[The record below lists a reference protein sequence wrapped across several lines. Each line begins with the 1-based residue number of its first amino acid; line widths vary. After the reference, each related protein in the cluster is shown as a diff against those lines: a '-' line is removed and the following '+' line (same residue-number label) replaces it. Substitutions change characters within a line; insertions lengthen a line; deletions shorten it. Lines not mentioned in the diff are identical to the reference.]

1 MLRDVR
7 YAVRSL
13 ILDRGVSAIV
23 ILCLSLGIGVNAT
36 LFSVV
41 DGVLIQPLPYAEPDR
56 LLVLTESFERGG
68 IRDAGVSY
76 PDLRDFRDR
85 TTAFSAIVASA
96 GRMLAITEGT
106 EPERL
111 AGAAI
116 TWDLF
121 PVIGVAPFLGRH
133 FNADDDRP
141 GAEPVVIL
149 NYEVWQRRYQ
159 GDPSIIGRSVSVNG
173 RPHTLVAVMPP
184 KFSFPEQQKI
194 WVPLTPLAINDAR
207 TSRNLF
213 AFGRLKPGVDLAQ
226 AREDLKAMS
235 AVLAREYP
243 ATSDGWSAS
252 AGPLSDEFI
261 PDDVRLVLLTMMGAV
276 TIVLMIACAN
286 VANLMLAR
294 ASGRQREFC
303 VRAALGAGR
312 AKLISQ
318 LLVECVVLGLAS
330 APLGLAIAYVG
341 IWLLDQ
347 AVPVGEIPYYI
358 HWEISARGIGYTV
371 IVSALTGLVFGL
383 APALQAG
390 RLNLQE
396 ALRDGARGSGQSGK
410 RARLRNGLVVIEV
423 AMALILLVGASLFV
437 RSFLNLQSASPGF
450 DTDPLLTARFF
461 MSGESYA
468 TEDLKAQRV
477 EDIVR
482 RLEALPGVTSVF
494 ASNFVPLDAGG
505 GTGHVIVD
513 GRTSVP
519 GEEPTILFTAVT
531 PHLYKTMGMPILK
544 GRDFTDSEGLSKTPV
559 AVINETMAKK
569 LWPDTDA
576 VGRRFRLVE
585 RDANRDLAAPP
596 EWFTV
601 IGVGP
606 DIRMYDMSDD
616 TPDFS
621 VAYVPYRFS
630 TFANIGVTIRAAGD
644 PASLGGAVRT
654 AIRDSD
660 SALPIF
666 NIRTMEDL
674 RRSSFWQFRLFGF
687 MFGIFGA
694 AALFLAG
701 VGVYGVLS
709 FSVSQRTQEM
719 GVRIALGA
727 RQSDVLG
734 LVVRQGVLLAGTG
747 VLVGLVG
754 AFGITRVIRS
764 LLYNVTPTDPVS
776 FVGVA
781 VFLGAIAV
789 LASYLPARRATT
801 VDPIVALR
809 NE

>member
-1 MLRDVR
+1 MSLRDIR

-13 ILDRGVSAIV
+13 VHDAGVSAIV

-36 LFSVV
+36 LFSLV
-41 DGVLIQPLPYAEPDR
+41 DGILIQSLPFADPDR
-56 LLVLTESFERGG
+56 LLILNESFERGG

-76 PDLRDFRDR
+76 PDLKDFKER
-85 TTAFSAIVASA
+85 TTAFTSIAAIS
-96 GRMLAITEGT
+96 GRTIALTEGV
-106 EPERL
+106 EPERFS
-111 AGAAI
+111 GAAM
-116 TWDLF
+116 TWDMF
-121 PVIGVAPFLGRH
+121 PVLGVAPILGRH
-133 FNADDDRP
+133 FNPEDDRP
-141 GAEPVVIL
+141 GAEPVVML
-149 NYEVWQRRYQ
+149 SHEVWQRRYQ
-159 GDPSIIGRSVSVNG
+159 GDPSLIGRSVSVNG
-173 RPHTLVAVMPP
+173 RPHTVVGVMPP
-184 KFSFPEQQKI
+184 GFLFPEQQKI
-194 WVPLTPLAINDAR
+194 WIPLAPLAEKDER
-207 TSRNLF
+207 TARNLF
-213 AFGRLKPGVDLAQ
+213 TFGRLKPGLDM
-226 AREDLKAMS
+226 ARARADMKSMS
-235 AVLAREYP
+235 AALAREYP
-243 ATSDGWSAS
+243 TTSEGWSAS
-252 AGPLSDEFI
+252 AAPLSDEFI

-312 AKLISQ
+312 ARLIKQ
-318 LLVECVVLGLAS
+318 LLIECVVLGLAS

-341 IWLLDQ
+341 VWLLDQ
-347 AVPVGEIPYYI
+347 AVPPGQVPYYI
-358 HWEISARGIGYTV
+358 HWEISPRSIIYT
-371 IVSALTGLVFGL
+371 IALSAMTGLVFGL

-410 RARLRNGLVVIEV
+410 RARLRNGLVIIEV

-450 DTDPLLTARFF
+450 DTKPLLTARFF

-468 TEDLKAQRV
+468 TDDQKAQRV
-477 EDIVR
+477 EDVVR
-482 RLEALPGVTSVF
+482 RIEGLPGVTSMF

-505 GTGHVIVD
+505 GSGHAIVD
-513 GRTSVP
+513 GRTYP
-519 GEEPTILFTAVT
+519 KGEEPTILFTAVT
-531 PHLYKTMGMPILK
+531 PHLYKTMGLPILK
-544 GRDFTDSEGLSKTPV
+544 GRDFTDSEGLGKTPV
-559 AVINETMAKK
+559 AMINETMAKK
-569 LWPDTDA
+569 LWPDADP

-585 RDANRDLAAPP
+585 RDAA

-606 DIRMYDMSDD
+606 DIRMFDMDDD

-630 TFANIGVTIRAAGD
+630 GFANIGVTIRAAGD
-644 PASLGGAVRT
+644 PAGLSAAVRNE
-654 AIRDSD
+654 IRSSD

-666 NIRTMEDL
+666 SVRTMEDL
-674 RRSSFWQFRLFGF
+674 RREGFWQFRLFGY
-687 MFGIFGA
+687 MFGIFGI

-727 RQSDVLG
+727 TQSDVLG
-734 LVVRQGVLLAGTG
+734 LVVRQGVALAGAG
-747 VLVGLVG
+747 VVLGLLG

-764 LLYNVTPTDPVS
+764 LLYNVTPTDPIS
-776 FVGVA
+776 FGGVA
-781 VFLGAIAV
+781 LFLAAIAV
-789 LASYLPARRATT
+789 LASYLPARRATN
-801 VDPIVALR
+801 VDPIIALR